1 MEAFTIHSVAEYV
14 GLVCRENAKLK
25 ANGKK
30 GDTFLFRGQANKEN
44 LLIPSIGRRTAEGK
58 ALIEEERNMIEMAR
72 YKLPTVFR
80 KDLEPIELLAL
91 LQHHGIPTRLLDVS
105 ENALVG
111 LYFACHDDKYTI
123 GKDGEVIVFVSND
136 LDVATLPKVNMICNS
151 YIDTEH
157 GSFPAAHK
165 NIATVA
171 NNIVNLGNCNEIKNE
186 PDNYRNTPD
195 AEQKDPEDEQNNHE
209 EKQKDPD
216 EIMFVYAPS
225 YSLRQNIQR
234 GRYILFADTYEEN
247 KRCIK
252 EIPKNH
258 RQIAQRIIVP
268 ADLKKSIR
276 KDLRLLGV
284 SKELLFLDNT
294 DMVCREIA
302 ERFSER

>member
-1 MEAFTIHSVAEYV
+1 MDTFTIHSVAEYV
-14 GLVCRENAKLK
+14 DMVCQQNTKIK
-25 ANGKK
+25 TNGKK
-30 GDTFLFRGQANKEN
+30 GDTLLFRGQADKEN
-44 LLIPSIGRRTAEGK
+44 LLIPSIGRHTPQGK
-58 ALIEEERNMIEMAR
+58 ALIEEERNMIEMAK

-111 LYFACHDDKYTI
+111 LYFACHDDKATL
-123 GKDGEVIVFVSND
+123 GKDGEVIVFISND
-136 LDVATLPKVNMICNS
+136 LEVATLPRVNTICNS
-151 YIDTEH
+151 YKD
-157 GSFPAAHK
+157 AHK
-165 NIATVA
+165 SADVTNKQSVETNRKTAESNEGV
-171 NNIVNLGNCNEIKNE
+171 EIKRKN
-186 PDNYRNTPD
+186 
-195 AEQKDPEDEQNNHE
+195 AESNKGVETNLKTAESNNDIE
-209 EKQKDPD
+209 TD
-216 EIMFVYAPS
+216 IMFVYAPS

-234 GRYILFADTYEEN
+234 GRYILFEDSYEEK
-247 KRCIK
+247 KRCIR

>member
-1 MEAFTIHSVAEYV
+1 MDTFTIHSVAEYV
-14 GLVCRENAKLK
+14 ELVCQQNKK
-25 ANGKK
+25 VKTNGKK
-30 GDTFLFRGQANKEN
+30 GDTLLFRGQADKEN
-44 LLIPSIGRRTAEGK
+44 LLIPSIGRRTPLGK
-58 ALIEEERNMIEMAR
+58 ALIEEERNMIEMAK

-111 LYFACHDDKYTI
+111 LYFACHDDKSTL
-123 GKDGEVIVFVSND
+123 GKDGEVIVFISND
-136 LDVATLPKVNMICNS
+136 LEVATLPRVNTICNS
-151 YIDTEH
+151 YKTAHNTLEEIGKTAESGEH
-157 GSFPAAHK
+157 
-165 NIATVA
+165 I
-171 NNIVNLGNCNEIKNE
+171 I
-186 PDNYRNTPD
+186 
-195 AEQKDPEDEQNNHE
+195 EQNGKTAHANE
-209 EKQKDPD
+209 ANTQIYEQVSSERKSGSWEKDTLIETQKNPD
-216 EIMFVYAPS
+216 DIMFVYAPS

-234 GRYILFADTYEEN
+234 GRYILFEDSYEEN

-258 RQIAQRIIVP
+258 RQIAQRIFVP